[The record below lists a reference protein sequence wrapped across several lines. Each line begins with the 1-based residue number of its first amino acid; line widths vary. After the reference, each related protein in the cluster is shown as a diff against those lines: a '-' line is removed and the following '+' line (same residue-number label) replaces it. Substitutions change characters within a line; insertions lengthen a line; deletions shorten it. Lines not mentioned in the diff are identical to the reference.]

1 MDIDQSVRPD
11 LIGSITDL
19 SQIADASF
27 DAVWCSHT
35 LEHLY
40 QHEVAAA
47 LKAFRRILAPGG
59 FALITCPD
67 LESIAALIADGRL
80 EEAAY
85 QSPAGPI
92 TALEMLYGHGPSITR
107 GQIFMAHRTGFTVER
122 MGRLLLEADFTEA
135 LVTKGKTFDLWA
147 LALTPGAAKQQ
158 VQNQLRTNGLDF
170 FE

>member
-1 MDIDQSVRPD
+1 MDIDQSVCPD

-27 DAVWCSHT
+27 DAIWCSHT

-47 LKAFRRILAPGG
+47 LKSFRRILAPGG

-67 LESIAALIADGRL
+67 LEAIAALITGGRL

-92 TALEMLYGHGPSITR
+92 SALEMLYGHGPSIAQ

-122 MGRLLLEADFTEA
+122 MGRLLLEADFFEA
-135 LVTKGKTFDLWA
+135 LVTKGRTFDLWA
-147 LALTPGAAKQQ
+147 LALTRGASKQDLQ
-158 VQNQLRTNGLDF
+158 HHLRTNGLDF